1 MARKSIANASAQPSD
16 EEQGYDSGFLAAA
29 EWHDQKAREAELQA
43 DREPN
48 PDRKQKF
55 RKRAERHRLYSRQ
68 LRKELEHLRSEEHTS
83 ELLSLMRISYAAFCW
98 KKKQKNTTNEHISN
112 NQIDQTQ

>member
-1 MARKSIANASAQPSD
+1 MRISDWSADVCSSD
-16 EEQGYDSGFLAAA
+16 LLSAA

-68 LRKELEHLRSEEHTS
+68 LRKELEHLR
-83 ELLSLMRISYAAFCW
+83 ELRRHVVINEMRQSL
-98 KKKQKNTTNEHISN
+98 QQ
-112 NQIDQTQ
+112 QIGRASCRERVCQYV

>member
-16 EEQGYDSGFLAAA
+16 EEQGYDSGFLSAA

-68 LRKELEHLRSEEHTS
+68 LRKELEHLR
-83 ELLSLMRISYAAFCW
+83 ELRRHVVI
-98 KKKQKNTTNEHISN
+98 NEDRKSTRLNSSH
-112 NQIDQTQ
+112 